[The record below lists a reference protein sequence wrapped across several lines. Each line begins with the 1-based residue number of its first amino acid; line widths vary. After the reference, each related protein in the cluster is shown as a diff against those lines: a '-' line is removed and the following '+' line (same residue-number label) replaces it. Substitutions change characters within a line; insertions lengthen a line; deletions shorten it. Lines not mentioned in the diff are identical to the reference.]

1 MGFWANMFGKGEPK
15 PTAAELKAAGA
26 KVLDVRSR
34 AEYQSGHV
42 AGARLMDVGGTDFA
56 NQVKRLNP
64 KHTYVVY
71 CQSGSRSGRAAAQ
84 MRGAGLTVVD
94 GGGLRAMQSNGW
106 TLGA

>member
-1 MGFWANMFGKGEPK
+1 MGFWANLFGKGEPT

-34 AEYQSGHV
+34 GEYQSGHI
-42 AGARLMDVGGTDFA
+42 AGARSMDVGAFDFA
-56 NQVKRLNP
+56 NQVKRLNA

-71 CQSGSRSGRAAAQ
+71 CQSGSRSSRAAAQ
-84 MRGAGLTVVD
+84 MRAAGLTVVD
-94 GGGLRAMQSNGW
+94 GGGLHKMQSNGW

>member
-1 MGFWANMFGKGEPK
+1 MGFWANMFGKGERK

-34 AEYQSGHV
+34 AEFQGGHV
-42 AGARLMDVGGTDFA
+42 AGARNLDVGSRDFA

-64 KHTYVVY
+64 RYTYVVY
-71 CQSGSRSGRAAAQ
+71 CQSGNRSARAAGQLRA
-84 MRGAGLTVVD
+84 AGLTVVD
-94 GGGLRAMQSNGW
+94 GGGVSAMQRNGW